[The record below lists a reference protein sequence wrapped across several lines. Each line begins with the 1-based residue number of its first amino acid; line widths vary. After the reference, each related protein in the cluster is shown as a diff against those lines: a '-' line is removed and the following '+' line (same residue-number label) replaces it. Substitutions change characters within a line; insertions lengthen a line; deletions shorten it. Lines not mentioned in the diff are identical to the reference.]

1 MIKTKDN
8 YFSNILE
15 TNDACLAPLAGV
27 TDLPF
32 RLICQENGA
41 GFMVTE
47 MVSAKGLMY
56 ENKATNEL
64 LMLGENE
71 KDTGVQIFGSDADVM
86 SEAVKRYLNNSD
98 FAFID
103 INMGCPVKKIV
114 SNGEGSALLS
124 EPKKLYKVANA
135 VVKAS
140 VKPVSAKIRIGI
152 DQKNINCV
160 ETAKLL
166 EDAGIRAITV
176 HARTREQM
184 YSGKADWEKIAEVVS
199 AVQIPIIGNG
209 DVNSVEAYLKM
220 KQLTGCHGVMIGRG
234 AMGNPFIFQE
244 IRDYHLKGSYQK
256 VDDIT
261 KLDTAL
267 RHFSYL
273 LKYKNEYTACTQF
286 RKHLS
291 WYTKGMPHSAKLRGR
306 INSVKT
312 KEELFSL
319 VESMKEELLNK
330 KQD

>member
-8 YFSNILE
+8 YFLKTLQN
-15 TNDACLAPLAGV
+15 NDACLAPLAGV

-32 RLICQENGA
+32 RLICEEYGA
-41 GFMVTE
+41 GIMVTE

-64 LMLGENE
+64 LLLGENE
-71 KDTGVQIFGSDADVM
+71 KDTGVQIFGCDAGVM
-86 SEAVKRYLNNSD
+86 SEAVKRYLNETA

-103 INMGCPVKKIV
+103 INMGCPVRKIV

-124 EPKKLYKVANA
+124 DYKTLYKVANA

-140 VKPVSAKIRIGI
+140 VKPVSAKIRTGT

-166 EDAGIRAITV
+166 EEAGINAITV

-184 YSGKADWEKIAEVVS
+184 YSGAADWEKIAGAVS
-199 AVQIPIIGNG
+199 AVDIPVIGNG
-209 DVNSVEAYLKM
+209 DVDSAESYLKM
-220 KQLTGCHGVMIGRG
+220 KQQTKCAGVMIGRG
-234 AMGNPFIFQE
+234 AMGNPFIFKE
-244 IRDYHLKGSYQK
+244 IAGYNQNGVYQK
-256 VDDIT
+256 PNDT
-261 KLDTAL
+261 EKLNTAL
-267 RHFSYL
+267 RHFHYL
-273 LKYKNEYTACTQF
+273 LEYKSEYTACTQF

-291 WYTKGMPHSAKLRGR
+291 WYTKGMPNSAKLRGR

-312 KEELFSL
+312 KEELFAL
-319 VESMKEELLNK
+319 MESMKDES
-330 KQD
+330 DV

>member
-8 YFSNILE
+8 YFSKTLE
-15 TNDACLAPLAGV
+15 DNDACLAPLAGV

-41 GFMVTE
+41 GIMVTE

-64 LMLGENE
+64 LMLCEQE
-71 KDTGVQIFGSDADVM
+71 KDTGVQIFGSDAEVM
-86 SEAVKRYLNNSD
+86 SEAVKRYLNNTD

-103 INMGCPVKKIV
+103 INMGCPVKKII

-124 EPKKLYKVANA
+124 DYKTLYKVANA

-152 DQKNINCV
+152 NQRNINCI

-166 EDAGIRAITV
+166 EDAGVNAVTV

-184 YSGKADWEKIAEVVS
+184 YSGSADWEKIAEVVS
-199 AVQIPIIGNG
+199 AVDIPVIGNG
-209 DVNSVEAYLKM
+209 DVNNVESYLKI
-220 KQLTGCHGVMIGRG
+220 KQLTLCHGVMIGRG
-234 AMGNPFIFQE
+234 AMGNPFIFKE
-244 IRDYHLKGSYQK
+244 IRDYHLKGSHQK

-267 RHFSYL
+267 RHFRYL
-273 LKYKNEYTACTQF
+273 LEYKNEYTACTQF

-291 WYTKGMPHSAKLRGR
+291 WYTKGMAHSAKLRAQ
-306 INSVKT
+306 INSVKS
-312 KEELFSL
+312 KEELFAL
-319 VESMKEELLNK
+319 VESIKKELLNK